1 MSLSKRTQ
9 GKRGLTEKLDWIF
22 THRIWG
28 FPVFFVTLWIM
39 FVGTF
44 RIGAFPMHWI
54 ESGVTALSAF
64 LNTLLAESMLKD
76 LLINGIISGIGGV
89 IVFLPNILLLFF
101 FISLMEETGYMARSV
116 YIMDPIMHQLGLHG
130 RSFIP
135 MIMGFGCNVP
145 AILAARSV
153 ENRDS
158 RLITVLINPFFSC
171 SARLPVYVLLISAF
185 FPSRAGTML
194 FLIYLIGI
202 VLAIITALILKRTL
216 FTSEHLPYQ
225 KDLPPFRVPGLKRT
239 LQSMWDNGVAYLK
252 KISGVILIATMVI
265 WALGYFPRNR
275 DHSADY
281 GTQLAELN
289 KKYES
294 EIRLTDPN
302 DRDRLNELRRSREE
316 QTRQLSLQQN
326 AEQHEKSYIGQIGKW
341 IEPALR
347 PLGFDWKMGISL
359 LSGIPAKEIVVSTM
373 GVLYQAGQDQ
383 SDRSSSSLV
392 EKLQNQVYL
401 TGSRTGQPVFTPL
414 VAFGFMVF
422 ILIYFPCIGTI
433 ATISKVAGSWKW
445 GAFTVVYSTSLAW
458 LMAFLIHQIGSI
470 IL

>member
-1 MSLSKRTQ
+1 MAMLESKQ
-9 GKRGLTEKLDWIF
+9 DEKGMTARLGRLF

-28 FPVFFVTLWIM
+28 FPIFFILLWIM

-44 RIGAFPMHWI
+44 RIGAHPMRWI
-54 ESGVTALSAF
+54 GMGVSGLSSF
-64 LNTLLAESMLKD
+64 LSTSIPEGMVKD

-116 YIMDPIMHQLGLHG
+116 YIMDPVMHRIGLHG

-145 AILAARSV
+145 AILATRSID
-153 ENRDS
+153 NRDS

-171 SARLPVYVLLISAF
+171 SARLPVYVLMISAF
-185 FPSRAGTML
+185 FPDHAGTML
-194 FLIYLIGI
+194 FMIYLIGI
-202 VLAIITALILKRTL
+202 VLAILTALLLRRT
-216 FTSEHLPYQ
+216 FFRSEHLPYR
-225 KDLPPFRVPGLKRT
+225 KELPPYRLPSMKRT
-239 LQSMWDNGVAYLK
+239 LRNMWDNGVAYLK
-252 KISGVILIATMVI
+252 KISGIILIATIFI

-275 DHSADY
+275 SYSTDY
-281 GTQLAELN
+281 AAAAFYLDQE
-289 KKYES
+289 YEAAL
-294 EIRLTDPN
+294 RLTDPRDD
-302 DRDRLNELRRSREE
+302 DRIKALRENHEE
-316 QTRQLSLQQN
+316 QTRQLLLQQH
-326 AEQHEKSYIGQIGKW
+326 AERHEKSYIGQLGKW

-373 GVLYQAGQDQ
+373 GVLYQADQ
-383 SDRSSSSLV
+383 VPKNSSSTSLS
-392 EKLQNQVYL
+392 EKLQNQVYT
-401 TGSRTGQPVFTPL
+401 TGPHAGQPVFTPL

-433 ATISKVAGSWKW
+433 VTISKVSGSWKW
-445 GAFTVVYSTSLAW
+445 GAFTVVYSTALAW
-458 LMAFLIHQIGSI
+458 LIALLIHQIGSLI
-470 IL
+470 F

>member
-1 MSLSKRTQ
+1 MAERIKGNQ
-9 GKRGLTEKLDWIF
+9 GLTAGLDRIF

-28 FPVFFVTLWIM
+28 FPIFFVVLWIM
-39 FVGTF
+39 FVATF
-44 RIGAFPMHWI
+44 RIGAYPMGWI
-54 ESGVTALSAF
+54 GAGVASLSDYLTTALPEG
-64 LNTLLAESMLKD
+64 LLKD

-116 YIMDPIMHQLGLHG
+116 YIMDPIMHRIGLHG

-135 MIMGFGCNVP
+135 MVMGFGCNVP
-145 AILAARSV
+145 AILAAGSIDH
-153 ENRDS
+153 RDS

-185 FPSRAGTML
+185 FPDHAGTML

-202 VLAIITALILKRTL
+202 ILAIITALLLKRTL
-216 FTSEHLPYQ
+216 FTSEHLPY
-225 KDLPPFRVPGLKRT
+225 KKELPPFHVPGLKKT
-239 LQSMWDNGVAYLK
+239 LGSMWHNGLAYLK
-252 KISGVILIATMVI
+252 KISGVILIATIVI

-275 DHSADY
+275 DLSADY
-281 GTQLAELN
+281 GAELVRLD
-289 KKYES
+289 KEYES
-294 EIRLTDPN
+294 LLQETDPN
-302 DRDRLNELRRSREE
+302 DHDRISALR
-316 QTRQLSLQQN
+316 QTHKERIRQLALQQK
-326 AEQHEKSYIGQIGKW
+326 AEQHEKSCIGRIGKW
-341 IEPALR
+341 LEPALR
-347 PLGFDWKMGISL
+347 PLGLDWKMGISL

-373 GVLYQAGQDQ
+373 GVLYQADKDPGE
-383 SDRSSSSLV
+383 SSSSSSLMA
-392 EKLQNQVYL
+392 KLRTQVH
-401 TGSRTGQPVFTPL
+401 TSGPENGQPVFTPL

-433 ATISKVAGSWKW
+433 AAISRVSGSWKW

-458 LMAFLIHQIGSI
+458 FAAFLIHQIGSR